1 MMNKDLKWYVLPA
14 ILLLCLVIT
23 PYVLSKYYTTLSK
36 EININATEP
45 EYYVAF
51 NPNTPTGATV
61 SGTMAN
67 QHFVYGTAQNLTTNT
82 YTATDGYTFTGW
94 NTEADGSGDFYADQ
108 QLVENLTDVDGA
120 IVTLYAQW
128 NDVIAEIDGVYYN
141 TLQAAVNAVPTNN
154 TPTTIRLL
162 SNTSES
168 ITVAAGKNITF
179 DLQNY
184 TISNNGSA
192 QVIVNNGTINI
203 SNGTIRSSA
212 EYAAIDNNPGGRVVM
227 SGGQIIA
234 TGTKQ
239 AIYNDKGYVEIS
251 GTAYLSSMA
260 YGKPTTTVMDRG
272 TIQNL
277 PDSTLIISGGT
288 IVGLKNQAVSN
299 QGTMTIGTEDGN
311 VNVNTPVFIGQTYGI
326 KSSTNFGFYDG
337 IMKGKTAA
345 INDVSKITEKETGYN
360 IANGIETIEGQQY
373 KTGYLAISKIVTFD
387 PNGGTVDETTRGVE
401 VGKAIGQL
409 PKPTRAGYKFDGWF
423 TESTGGTQITENEII
438 TDDVTYYA
446 HWTATNAAEVNG
458 VTYKTLASAINA
470 VPTDGTE
477 TVVKIINDTSENV
490 TVKAGQNIVFDI
502 EGCTLSNTNT
512 NAVIT
517 NNGTV
522 TITNGTV
529 ATDSPKTSAINNNS
543 GARLYVNGGR
553 IVATGDRQAI
563 YNDKGYVEISGD
575 AYLSSA
581 ITASGDRGTVQN
593 QAGSTMLI
601 TGGTIVSTTS
611 HALFNQGTL
620 TIGTEDGNIDTTTPS
635 FIGATYG
642 IKSNTNFNLYDGIMK
657 GKTAGIQNESK
668 VTGKEAGSQIVHGTE
683 IIDGET
689 YNTAYLQ

>member
-1 MMNKDLKWYVLPA
+1 MKDKALRWYVLSA
-14 ILLLCLVIT
+14 TFLLCLVIM
-23 PYVLSKYYTTLSK
+23 PYALSKYHTTLSK
-36 EININATEP
+36 EIVIETTEP

-51 NPNTPTGATV
+51 DPNAPADVTVTG
-61 SGTMAN
+61 SMSN
-67 QHFVYGTAQNLTTNT
+67 QHFVYGTAQNLSVNNF
-82 YTATDGYTFTGW
+82 TASDGFIFTGW
-94 NTEADGSGDFYADQ
+94 NTEADGSGDFYTDQ
-108 QLVENLTDVDGA
+108 QLVENLSSIDGD

-128 NDVIAEIDGVYYN
+128 SDVIAEIDGVYYN
-141 TLQAAVNAVPTNN
+141 TLQAAVLAVPTNN

-162 SNTSES
+162 TNTSES

-184 TISNNGSA
+184 TISNNGST

-203 SNGTIRSSA
+203 SNGTIISSA
-212 EYAAIDNNPGGRVVM
+212 DYAAIDNNPGGRVVM

-234 TGTKQ
+234 TGTRQ
-239 AIYNDKGYVEIS
+239 AIYNNKGYVEIS
-251 GTAYLSSMA
+251 GTAYLSSA
-260 YGKPTTTVMDRG
+260 ASGKPTTTVMDRG

-277 PDSTLIISGGT
+277 SDSTLVISGGT
-288 IVGLKNQAVSN
+288 IVGLNNQAISN

-311 VNVNTPVFIGQTYGI
+311 VNVNTPVFIGATYGI
-326 KSSTNFGFYDG
+326 KSSTDFNFYDG
-337 IMKGKTAA
+337 IMKGKTAP
-345 INDVSKITEKETGYN
+345 IDDVSKITGKETGYN
-360 IANGIETIEGQQY
+360 IVNGVETIEGQQY

-387 PNGGTVDETTRGVE
+387 PNGGTVGETTRGVE
-401 VGKAIGQL
+401 VGKAIGEL

-446 HWTATNAAEVNG
+446 HWTETNAAEVNG
-458 VTYKTLASAINA
+458 KTYKTLASAINS

-477 TVVKIINDTSENV
+477 TVIKIINDTSENV

-529 ATDSPKTSAINNNS
+529 TTDSPKTSAINNNS

-575 AYLSSA
+575 SYLSSA

-593 QAGSTMLI
+593 QAGSTMVI

-611 HALFNQGTL
+611 HALYNQGTL
-620 TIGTEDGNIDTTTPS
+620 TIGTQDGNIDATTPS
-635 FIGATYG
+635 FTGKTYG
-642 IKSNTNFNLYDGIMK
+642 IKSTTNFNYYDGIFK
-657 GKTAGIQNESK
+657 GQTSAIENEAK
-668 VTGKEAGSQIVHGTE
+668 VANKEAGSSIAHGTE
-683 IIDGET
+683 TIDEVE
-689 YNTAYLQ
+689 YKTAFLQ

>member
-1 MMNKDLKWYVLPA
+1 MAKKNLKWYVLPA

-23 PYVLSKYYTTLSK
+23 PYVFSKYFTTLSK

-51 NPNTPTGATV
+51 DPNTPAGETVTG
-61 SGTMAN
+61 SMPN
-67 QHFVYGTAQNLTTNT
+67 QHFVYGTAQNLTANAFV
-82 YTATDGYTFTGW
+82 ATGGYEFTGW
-94 NTEADGSGDFYADQ
+94 NTKADGSGDFYADL
-108 QLVENLTDVDGA
+108 QLVENLTDVDGDT
-120 IVTLYAQW
+120 VTLYAQW
-128 NDVIAEIDGVYYN
+128 RDVIAEIDGVYYK
-141 TLQAAVNAVPTNN
+141 TLQAAVAAVPTNN

-168 ITVAAGKNITF
+168 ITIAANKNIIF

-184 TISNNGSA
+184 TISNNGSS
-192 QVIVNNGTINI
+192 QVMVNSGTINI

-212 EYAAIDNNPGGRVVM
+212 DYAAIDNNPGGRIVM

-234 TGTKQ
+234 TGTRQ
-239 AIYNDKGYVEIS
+239 AIYNNKGYVEIS
-251 GTAYLSSMA
+251 GTAYLSSA
-260 YGKPTTTVMDRG
+260 ASGKPTTSVMDRG

-277 PDSTLIISGGT
+277 PDSTLVISGGT
-288 IVGLKNQAVSN
+288 IVGLNNQAISN

-311 VNVNTPVFIGQTYGI
+311 VNINTPVFIGQTYGI

-345 INDVSKITEKETGYN
+345 IDDVSKITGKETGYN
-360 IANGIETIEGQQY
+360 IVNGVETIEGQQY

-387 PNGGTVDETTRGVE
+387 PNGGTVGETTRGVE
-401 VGKAIGQL
+401 VGKAIGEL
-409 PKPTRAGYKFDGWF
+409 PRPTWVGYKFDGWF

-446 HWTATNAAEVNG
+446 HWTETNAAEVNG
-458 VTYKTLASAINA
+458 RTYKTLASAINS

-477 TVVKIINDTSENV
+477 TVIKIINDTSENV
-490 TVKAGQNIVFDI
+490 TIKAGQNIVFDI

-529 ATDSPKTSAINNNS
+529 ASDSPKTSAINNNS

-575 AYLSSA
+575 SYLSSA

-593 QAGSTMLI
+593 QAGSTMVI

-611 HALFNQGTL
+611 HALYNQGTL
-620 TIGTEDGNIDTTTPS
+620 TIGVEDGNIDVTTPS
-635 FIGATYG
+635 FTGKTYG
-642 IKSNTNFNLYDGIMK
+642 IKSTTNFDYYDGIFK
-657 GKTAGIQNESK
+657 GQTAGIQNESK
-668 VTGKEAGSQIVHGTE
+668 VANKEAGSSIVHGTE
-683 IIDGET
+683 IIDGVE
-689 YNTAYLQ
+689 YKTAYLQ